1 MNKLLILQLLIV
13 SVFFSACDLNRKTS
27 QNKNPASSNLAVG
40 KIGIPPIFKPSADKD
55 FTLHQDTLFYNDIS
69 YTGFVYTLY
78 NTKDTMQ
85 IAGYLNGLEEGNQK
99 KWYSNKQIAS
109 IRDYRAGKKIGKH
122 IGYWENGQPQFE
134 FYFEDGE
141 HHGVAKEWYQNGQA
155 YRTFH
160 YEHGYEQG
168 SQKMWWE
175 NGIIRANYV
184 VKNGRRY
191 GLVGLKLCMNPNDTI
206 LKNNQ

>member
-1 MNKLLILQLLIV
+1 MKKFFILRCLIGILFL
-13 SVFFSACDLNRKTS
+13 SACDSNNKGS
-27 QNKNPASSNLAVG
+27 QNNQLELKPQNIVVASVPNV
-40 KIGIPPIFKPSADKD
+40 FKPSTDKG
-55 FTLHQDTLFYNDIS
+55 FTLHQDTIFYNNAKYS
-69 YTGFVYTLY
+69 GLVYTLY
-78 NTKDTMQ
+78 NTKDTMLVSS
-85 IAGYLNGLEEGNQK
+85 YLNGLEEGVQK

-109 IRDYRAGKKIGKH
+109 VRNYHAGKKIGKH
-122 IGYWENGQPQFE
+122 IGYWENGQTQFE

-141 HHGVAKEWYQNGQA
+141 YHGVANEWYQNGQH
-155 YRTFH
+155 YRIFH

-191 GLVGLKLCMNPNDTI
+191 GLVGLKLCMNQNDTV
-206 LKNNQ
+206 LKK

>member
-1 MNKLLILQLLIV
+1 MKQYFILSCFIAVLFL
-13 SVFFSACDLNRKTS
+13 SACDSNNKDS
-27 QNKNPASSNLAVG
+27 QNNQLELKPQNIVVAS
-40 KIGIPPIFKPSADKD
+40 IPTIFKPSADKG
-55 FTLHQDTLFYNDIS
+55 FTLHQDTLFHNDKKYS
-69 YTGFVYTLY
+69 GLVYTLY

-85 IAGYLNGLEEGNQK
+85 VAGFLNGLEEGIQK
-99 KWYSNKQIAS
+99 KWYPNKQLAS
-109 IRDYRAGKKIGKH
+109 IRDYRGGKKIGKH
-122 IGYWENGQPQFE
+122 IGYWENGQTQFE

-141 HHGVAKEWYQNGQA
+141 YHGIAKEWYQNGQA

-160 YEHGYEQG
+160 YENGYEQG

-191 GLVGLKLCMNPNDTI
+191 GLVGLKLCMNPNDTV
-206 LKNNQ
+206 LKK

>member
-1 MNKLLILQLLIV
+1 MKEAIDKPPQTQATSKIIIP
-13 SVFFSACDLNRKTS
+13 DLV
-27 QNKNPASSNLAVG
+27 KNST
-40 KIGIPPIFKPSADKD
+40 DKA
-55 FTLHQDTLFYNDIS
+55 FTLHQDTLFYDSIKYS
-69 YTGFVYTLY
+69 GLVYTLY
-78 NTKDTMQ
+78 NAKDTMLV
-85 IAGYLNGLEEGNQK
+85 ASYLNGVEEGVQK
-99 KWYSNKQIAS
+99 KWYANQQIS
-109 IRDYRAGKKIGKH
+109 SLRNYHAGKKIGEH
-122 IGYWENGQPQFE
+122 IGYWENGQPKFE

-141 HHGVAKEWYQNGQA
+141 HHGVAKEWYQNGQY
-155 YRTFH
+155 YRIFH

-206 LKNNQ
+206 FKKNNQ

>member
-1 MNKLLILQLLIV
+1 MKKYFILKCFIGIL
-13 SVFFSACDLNRKTS
+13 FFSACDLNNNGS
-27 QNKNPASSNLAVG
+27 QNNQLELKPQNIVVASV
-40 KIGIPPIFKPSADKD
+40 PTIFKASADKG
-55 FTLHQDTLFYNDIS
+55 FTLHQDTLFYNDIKYS
-69 YTGFVYTLY
+69 GFVCTLY
-78 NTKDTMQ
+78 NAKDTMQ
-85 IAGYLNGLEEGNQK
+85 VAGFLNGLEEGVQK

-109 IRDYRAGKKIGKH
+109 VRNYHAGKKIGKH
-122 IGYWENGQPQFE
+122 IGYWENGQIQFE

-141 HHGVAKEWYQNGQA
+141 YHGVANEWYQNGQH
-155 YRTFH
+155 YRIFH

-191 GLVGLKLCMNPNDTI
+191 GLVGLKLCMNQNDTV
-206 LKNNQ
+206 LKK